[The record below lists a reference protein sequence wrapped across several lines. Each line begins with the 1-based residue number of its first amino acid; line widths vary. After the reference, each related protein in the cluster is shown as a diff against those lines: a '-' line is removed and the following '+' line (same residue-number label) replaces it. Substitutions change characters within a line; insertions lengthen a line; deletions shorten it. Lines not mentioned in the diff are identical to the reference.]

1 MTTEEQT
8 LDENVRFPI
17 ATGEMAEIY
26 RLHDWSSTALG
37 PMQSW
42 PETLKVL
49 VENLLNNPFPIGIS
63 WGPMLCTL
71 YNDAYSVLLADKHP
85 DVLGGPVREVWPEVW
100 HQVEPLLNIIVETGE
115 SVWQEDS
122 KFLIN
127 RQDGLEESYFTFSFS
142 PVYAGGPEVAGIQV
156 TAAETTEH
164 VLSRRRLATIRSISE
179 EGLHS
184 TVPQESLRTAAESLA
199 GNPADIPF
207 VLIYLDDGSNPNL
220 DGRIPLLKAVG
231 VPPELLGLPEEI
243 TEQTP
248 FGLANLTENGA
259 VVDLQ
264 SGNDNLKDHFSGHPP
279 AKVLVLPITIRG
291 PHAAR
296 VRGYYIFG
304 LSPLLRYND
313 HYLEFLRE
321 VATALSTTYGT
332 LLASQAQLQLA
343 NARAELLQRKVENRQ
358 LRELAHLLESI
369 DEPFYA
375 LDRQWRLIYFNEAA
389 RNDSAWTKS
398 DILEKSFWESFPH
411 VKGTRVEGAF
421 RMAMETGE
429 SQTAECQSPNGRY
442 YLVRAYPWENGL
454 SVSFRDVTSRKS
466 FEAEQIAARER
477 AEEMT
482 RLKSTLLANMSHEIR
497 TPLTSIIGMA
507 SVLSRQVP
515 PEYQDQTE
523 HIERAGKRLA
533 RTLDSVL
540 TLAQLEGAAFET
552 KLDTIN
558 LNADARDAVRSLNQL
573 AAAKGLDLEIITP
586 EKPVLICTDQ
596 AHISGIFNNL
606 IGNAIKFTTEGC
618 ILVHVIAEEDRA
630 ILRIEDSGIGI
641 KEEFLPHIFDEFRQ
655 ESTGI
660 SRSHGGVG
668 LGLAITKRMVDVIG
682 ATISVFSTPGGGTT
696 FTLTFPLAD
705 NQSVSPTAIS
715 GQLERPPA
723 GNERRSLLVVEDDHA
738 ILAVLKT
745 FLSENFDLT
754 TATDGETALRKAG
767 EQIFD
772 AIILDIGLPGMSGLE
787 ALHQLRSMEPYKES
801 PIIAISGYA
810 MPDDRCRFI
819 DEGFTDH
826 IAKPFVPEDLQRRI
840 SELL

>member
-1 MTTEEQT
+1 MTTEEQP
-8 LDENVRFPI
+8 LDEEIQFPI
-17 ATGEMAEIY
+17 ATGGVAEIY
-26 RLHDWSSTALG
+26 RRRDWSTTPLG
-37 PMQSW
+37 PMDSW
-42 PETLKVL
+42 PETLKIL
-49 VENLLNNPFPIGIS
+49 VENLLHNPFPIGIS
-63 WGPMLCTL
+63 WGPQLCTL

-85 DVLGGPVREVWPEVW
+85 NVLGRPLQEVWPEVW
-100 HQVEPLLNIIVETGE
+100 HQIGPIVMNILETEE
-115 SVWQEDS
+115 SVWQADS
-122 KFLIN
+122 KFLLH
-127 RQDGLEESYFTFSFS
+127 RQQGLEESYFTFSFS
-142 PVYAGGPEVAGIQV
+142 PIFGSGSEVAGIQV
-156 TAAETTEH
+156 TASETTEH

-179 EGLHS
+179 QGTPCSDPREALC
-184 TVPQESLRTAAESLA
+184 TAARALA
-199 GNPADIPF
+199 CNPDDLPF
-207 VLIYLDDGSNPNL
+207 ALIYLDDGDANL
-220 DGRIPLLKAVG
+220 NGQISLLEAVG
-231 VPPELLGLPEEI
+231 VTPDSLGFPDTI
-243 TEQTP
+243 STNQAP
-248 FGLANLTENGA
+248 FGLSEPQDKGA
-259 VVDLQ
+259 VVDLNWVDD
-264 SGNDNLKDHFSGHPP
+264 SLKDNFSGHPP
-279 AKVLVLPITIRG
+279 SKALVLPITIRG
-291 PHAAR
+291 PHAAT
-296 VRGYYIFG
+296 VRGYYLFG

-313 HYLEFLRE
+313 RYLKFLRE
-321 VATALSTTYGT
+321 VANELSATYGT
-332 LLASQAQLQLA
+332 LLASQAQLHLA
-343 NARAELLQRKVENRQ
+343 NARAELLQRKMENRQ

-375 LDRQWRLIYFNEAA
+375 LDRQWRLIYSNEAA
-389 RNDSAWTKS
+389 RNDSAWSES
-398 DILEKSFWESFPH
+398 DFREKSFWEAFPY
-411 VKGTRVEGAF
+411 VQGTIVEEAF
-421 RMAMETGE
+421 RTAMESGE

-442 YLVRAYPWENGL
+442 YFVRAYPWENGL
-454 SVSFRDVTSRKS
+454 SVSFRDVTSRKN
-466 FEAEQIAARER
+466 FEAEQVAARER

-552 KLDTIN
+552 KLNTVN

-586 EKPVLICTDQ
+586 EEPVLIHTDQ

-618 ILVHVIAEEDRA
+618 ILVHVIAEDERA
-630 ILRIEDSGIGI
+630 VLRIEDTGIGI
-641 KEEFLPHIFDEFRQ
+641 KEEFLPYIFDEFRQ
-655 ESTGI
+655 ESTGM

-668 LGLAITKRMVDVIG
+668 LGLAITKRIVDVIG
-682 ATISVFSTPGGGTT
+682 AKISVFSTPGGGTT

-705 NQSVSPTAIS
+705 SQSVTPSEIS
-715 GQLERPPA
+715 GPSERPQT
-723 GNERRSLLVVEDDHA
+723 GDNRHSLLVVEDDET
-738 ILAVLKT
+738 ILAVLET
-745 FLSENFDLT
+745 FLSDDFDLT
-754 TATDGETALRKAG
+754 TATDGETAVREAKK
-767 EQIFD
+767 QNFD
-772 AIILDIGLPGMSGLE
+772 AIILDTGLPGMSGLE
-787 ALHQLRSMEPYKES
+787 ALHKLRSMPDYKDS